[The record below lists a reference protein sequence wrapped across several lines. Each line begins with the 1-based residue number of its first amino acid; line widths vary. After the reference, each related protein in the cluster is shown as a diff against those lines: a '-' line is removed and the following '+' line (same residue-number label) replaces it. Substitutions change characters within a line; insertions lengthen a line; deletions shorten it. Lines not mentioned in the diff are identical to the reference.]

1 MPEPRGGHEV
11 AGSGSPSEGRP
22 DPGTS
27 AAATGATASTPRPD
41 GAARRPGALT
51 VYLGAAPGVGK
62 TYAMLGE
69 AQRRRARGT
78 DVVVGLVETHGR
90 AATITQIGDLEVV
103 PRRVV
108 SHRDVELTELDVDAV
123 IARAPQVALVDELA
137 HTNAPGSRHR
147 KRWQDVADLLAAG
160 IDVVTTVNVQ
170 HLESL
175 TADVEAITGVRQ
187 RETVPDQVVRDADQ
201 IQLVDLSPQALRR
214 RLAHGNV
221 YRAEQIDASLSSYF
235 RTGNLTALRELA
247 LLWLADRVDDALTRY
262 RADHAIVGTW
272 PARERIVVAVTGGP
286 EGETLLRRG
295 ARIAQRAAGS
305 ELVAVHV
312 LATDGLPSAPPAA
325 IAASRELVESLGGTF
340 HTVVGEDVASAVVDF
355 AQGVN
360 ATMIVVGVSRHSRWR
375 EALLGSSST
384 EIARLAGTIDVHLV
398 THEKARAGRLL
409 RGRWSALSRPRRVAG
424 WLLAFVAP
432 AVLTGIFWLLR
443 DDVSLSTE
451 LMLFLAGSVGVA
463 LVGGLWPAV
472 AAAVISF
479 LCLNWFFTPPTGFLT
494 VQDPE
499 NLLALLVF
507 VLVAAAVA
515 SVVDLA
521 ARRTVQAYRARAE
534 ASTLAALSRSVLSG
548 EDTAQAIVT
557 RLAETFGLSRVE
569 LETRAGERAPWR
581 TVATTGR
588 VEGDRGSALGAALP
602 AEGDGATG
610 DGDARSRASAAVG
623 QGEEPGRTELR
634 VDDHHR
640 LSLWGR
646 ALPASDRQVL
656 EAFAAQAGLVLEYR
670 RLREQAAQAAVL
682 EEADATRTALLAAV
696 SHDLRTPLASI
707 RTAVDGL
714 ASPDVDLDAEDTETL
729 TRTIQDS
736 TGRLEKLIDNLLDL
750 SRLQTGSVRPVLRAA
765 SVDEI
770 VPLAVEPYG
779 PGVVRL
785 DVPDDLPLVRTDP
798 GLLERAVANLT
809 SNAVRHSPPG
819 EPVRITA
826 SAGPREIELRIVD
839 TGRGLS
845 DESKVRMFEPFQR
858 LGDTTGEGLGL
869 GLAVADGLA
878 RAVGATITPED
889 TPGGGLTMVVTVPRE
904 AREDDGVST
913 DSTDGTDGTDGT
925 AGTAGTAG
933 QGTDEKD
940 EVRG

>member
-1 MPEPRGGHEV
+1 
-11 AGSGSPSEGRP
+11 
-22 DPGTS
+22 
-27 AAATGATASTPRPD
+27 
-41 GAARRPGALT
+41 
-51 VYLGAAPGVGK
+51 
-62 TYAMLGE
+62 MLGE
-69 AQRRRARGT
+69 AHRRRARGT

-90 AATITQIGDLEVV
+90 SATITQIGDLEVV

-147 KRWQDVADLLAAG
+147 KRWQDVQDLLAAG

-175 TADVEAITGVRQ
+175 TGDVEAITGVRQ

-312 LATDGLPSAPPAA
+312 LATDGLPSAAPAA

-409 RGRWSALSRPRRVAG
+409 RGRWSALSRRRRAAG
-424 WLLAFVAP
+424 WLLAFVVP

-472 AAAVISF
+472 AAAVVSF

-588 VEGDRGSALGAALP
+588 AEGDRLSAGGDGLLAEGDGLSAEGDGLLAEGDGLP
-602 AEGDGATG
+602 AEGDGRT
-610 DGDARSRASAAVG
+610 RESSAVG
-623 QGEEPGRTELR
+623 HGDEPERTELR

-646 ALPASDRQVL
+646 TLPASDRQVL

-714 ASPDVDLDAEDTETL
+714 ASPDVDLDAEDTEAL

-904 AREDDGVST
+904 AREDDAVST
-913 DSTDGTDGTDGT
+913 DSGGPADTADVTD
-925 AGTAGTAG
+925 
-933 QGTDEKD
+933 DEKG
-940 EVRG
+940 EVRA

>member
-1 MPEPRGGHEV
+1 MGRRAGG
-11 AGSGSPSEGRP
+11 
-22 DPGTS
+22 
-27 AAATGATASTPRPD
+27 PD
-41 GAARRPGALT
+41 GAARRPGLLT

-69 AQRRRARGT
+69 AHRRRSRGT

-108 SHRDVELTELDVDAV
+108 SHRDVELTELDVEAV
-123 IARAPQVALVDELA
+123 LARDPQVVLVDELA
-137 HTNAPGSRHR
+137 HTNAPGSHHR
-147 KRWQDVADLLAAG
+147 KRWQDVQDLLAAG

-262 RADHAIVGTW
+262 RADHAISGTW

-375 EALLGSSST
+375 EALLGSSSA

-409 RGRWSALSRPRRVAG
+409 RGRWSALSRPRRTAG
-424 WLLAFVAP
+424 WVLAFVVP
-432 AVLTGIFWLLR
+432 AVLTGVFWLLR
-443 DDVSLSTE
+443 DVVSLSTE

-472 AAAVISF
+472 AAAVVSF

-521 ARRTVQAYRARAE
+521 ARRTAQAYRARAE

-569 LETRAGERAPWR
+569 LETRTGERGPWR
-581 TVATTGR
+581 TVASTGR
-588 VEGDRGSALGAALP
+588 VEGDVRPAGVDGPFADGDRTTAHGDRASDEGDRTL
-602 AEGDGATG
+602 AEGEGRTGARSAVG
-610 DGDARSRASAAVG
+610 HPGDA
-623 QGEEPGRTELR
+623 ERTELR
-634 VDDHHR
+634 VDDSHR

-714 ASPDVDLDAEDTETL
+714 ASPDVHLDAEDTDAL

-770 VPLAVEPYG
+770 VPLAIEPYG

-878 RAVGATITPED
+878 RAVGASITPED
-889 TPGGGLTMVVTVPRE
+889 TPGGGLTMVVAVPRE
-904 AREDDGVST
+904 AREDDDV
-913 DSTDGTDGTDGT
+913 STDGTGRHRGVGTGT
-925 AGTAGTAG
+925 ADGGTRGTSE
-933 QGTDEKD
+933 TR

>member
-1 MPEPRGGHEV
+1 M
-11 AGSGSPSEGRP
+11 
-22 DPGTS
+22 
-27 AAATGATASTPRPD
+27 
-41 GAARRPGALT
+41 
-51 VYLGAAPGVGK
+51 YLGAAPGVGK

-409 RGRWSALSRPRRVAG
+409 RGRWSALSRRRRVAG
-424 WLLAFVAP
+424 WLLAFVVP

-472 AAAVISF
+472 AAAVLSF

-588 VEGDRGSALGAALP
+588 AGGDVLP
-602 AEGDGATG
+602 AEGDRPPAAADALPVHG
-610 DGDARSRASAAVG
+610 DRSARPRPAVG
-623 QGEEPGRTELR
+623 HGDEPGRTELR

-839 TGRGLS
+839 TGHGLS

-913 DSTDGTDGTDGT
+913 DSAAAGAPAGT
-925 AGTAGTAG
+925 AGTARTAGTAG